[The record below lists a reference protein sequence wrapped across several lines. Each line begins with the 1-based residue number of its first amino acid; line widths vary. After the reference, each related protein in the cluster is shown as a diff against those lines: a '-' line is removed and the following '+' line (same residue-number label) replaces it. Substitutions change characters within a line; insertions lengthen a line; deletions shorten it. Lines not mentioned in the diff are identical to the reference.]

1 MTHGGARQ
9 SGSFLL
15 FRHHNQNS
23 PDPPEAIPPARIS
36 ASAAVAATVILSSL
50 PSRPP
55 AQAGAQSFSSLCA
68 TQGIC
73 VFANKLKFYA
83 FIGLAG
89 RFVPPARIQTCPCS
103 KFRHPD
109 RQKC

>member
-36 ASAAVAATVILSSL
+36 VSAAVAATVH
-50 PSRPP
+50 PVVTAQPP
-55 AQAGAQSFSSLCA
+55 ACASRRAKFQQSLRNAGHMR
-68 TQGIC
+68 IC
-73 VFANKLKFYA
+73 E
-83 FIGLAG
+83 
-89 RFVPPARIQTCPCS
+89 
-103 KFRHPD
+103 
-109 RQKC
+109 